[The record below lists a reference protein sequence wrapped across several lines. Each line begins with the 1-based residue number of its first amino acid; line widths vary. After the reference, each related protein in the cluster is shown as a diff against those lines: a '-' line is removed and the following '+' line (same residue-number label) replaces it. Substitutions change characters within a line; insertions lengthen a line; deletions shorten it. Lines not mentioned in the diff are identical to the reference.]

1 MITVLIADDHVVVR
15 RGLAGLI
22 AEQPDMD
29 LIAQAGDGVSAVQLT
44 IEHRPDVALL
54 DLQMPGLDG
63 IDATREIRA
72 ACPQTQVA
80 ILTSFTEPSRIRAVL
95 DAGAIG
101 YLLKDAEP
109 EELIAG
115 IRLVAAGASPLAA
128 EAARAL
134 AQGRS
139 GLPAA
144 GSLTPRERTVLGL
157 VAKGCSNKEIARRL
171 EISEKTVKA
180 HMTHVFR
187 EIGVYDRVQ
196 AALWARDHGFGP
208 LR

>member
-80 ILTSFTEPSRIRAVL
+80 ILTSFTEPPRIRAVL

-139 GLPAA
+139 GLTAA
-144 GSLTPRERTVLGL
+144 GNLTPRERTVLGL